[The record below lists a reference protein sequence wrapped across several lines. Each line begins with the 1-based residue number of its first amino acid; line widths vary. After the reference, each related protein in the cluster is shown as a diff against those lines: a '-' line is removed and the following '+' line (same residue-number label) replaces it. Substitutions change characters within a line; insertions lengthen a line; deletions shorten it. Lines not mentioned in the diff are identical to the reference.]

1 MARPL
6 RLEFPG
12 AVYHV
17 TSRGNARQAIFLDKD
32 DRESFLGVLS
42 SVVARFNWLCHAY
55 CLMENHYHL
64 MVETME
70 GNLSWGM
77 RQLNGVYTQVFNR
90 RHTRVGHLFQGRY
103 KAILVE
109 KEAHLLELCRYVVL
123 NPVRAGLVKRPEEWR
138 GSSYRAIAGE
148 AKKPVFLEVDWV
160 LSQFGRRRAEA
171 KKAYRRYVLEG
182 LQGKSPWERLKGQIL
197 LGTEDFL
204 ARLREPLRGKDLL
217 REVPRAQRYVA
228 RPALAE
234 IFKEKKGRR
243 EKRNDE
249 IIYRAHVDHG
259 YRMGEIAGHLGVH
272 YTGIS
277 RAIRRVENLR
287 SRRAGM

>member
-138 GSSYRAIAGE
+138 GSSYWAIAGE

-171 KKAYRRYVLEG
+171 KEAYRRYVLEG

>member
-32 DRESFLGVLS
+32 DRESFLGVLA

-55 CLMENHYHL
+55 CLMETHCHV
-64 MVETME
+64 MVETLE

-123 NPVRAGLVKRPEEWR
+123 NPVRAGL
-138 GSSYRAIAGE
+138 
-148 AKKPVFLEVDWV
+148 
-160 LSQFGRRRAEA
+160 GRRRSLLFW
-171 KKAYRRYVLEG
+171 KWIGFFRSLGVGVQRPKRRTGDMY
-182 LQGKSPWERLKGQIL
+182 
-197 LGTEDFL
+197 
-204 ARLREPLRGKDLL
+204 GKDSK
-217 REVPRAQRYVA
+217 ES
-228 RPALAE
+228 RP
-234 IFKEKKGRR
+234 G
-243 EKRNDE
+243 KR
-249 IIYRAHVDHG
+249 
-259 YRMGEIAGHLGVH
+259 
-272 YTGIS
+272 
-277 RAIRRVENLR
+277 
-287 SRRAGM
+287 

>member
-17 TSRGNARQAIFLDKD
+17 TSRGNARQAILLDKD
-32 DRESFLGVLS
+32 DWQSFLGVLS

-64 MVETME
+64 MVETRE

-123 NPVRAGLVKRPEEWR
+123 NPVRAGLVKRPGEWR
-138 GSSYRAIAGE
+138 GSSYRATAVE
-148 AKKPVFLEVDWV
+148 AKKPVFLEVDWI
-160 LSQFGRRRAEA
+160 LSQFGHRRVEA
-171 KKAYRRYVLEG
+171 QKAYRRYVLEG
-182 LQGKSPWERLKGQIL
+182 LPRKSPWEGLKGQIL

-234 IFKEKKGRR
+234 IFKEKKGR
-243 EKRNDE
+243 KGKGNDE

-259 YRMGEIAGHLGVH
+259 YRMGEIADHLGVH
-272 YTGIS
+272 YTSIS

-287 SRRAGM
+287 SRRAEM

>member
-17 TSRGNARQAIFLDKD
+17 TSRGNARQVIFLDKD

-138 GSSYRAIAGE
+138 GSSYRATAGE

-171 KKAYRRYVLEG
+171 KKAYRGYVLEG
-182 LQGKSPWERLKGQIL
+182 LQGKWPWETLKGQIL

-217 REVPRAQRYVA
+217 KEVPRAQRYVA

-259 YRMGEIAGHLGVH
+259 YRMGEIADHLGVH
-272 YTGIS
+272 YTSIS

-287 SRRAGM
+287 SRGARM